1 MLFLCRGWPKRF
13 ATKLPSLAI
22 GCFFDEIYYQVL
34 LFQYLFYNENMKNQ
48 EATAIFESLSSGV
61 RLDIYRLLVKKGTQ
75 GLVAGEIATALDLPP
90 TNLSFHF
97 RAMTQTGLLT
107 VEQEGRF
114 QRYRANIP
122 LMLDLIAYLTE
133 ECCAGH
139 PETCAELRAASTCPD
154 ALLPPLPVTQR
165 QD

>member
-1 MLFLCRGWPKRF
+1 
-13 ATKLPSLAI
+13 
-22 GCFFDEIYYQVL
+22 
-34 LFQYLFYNENMKNQ
+34 MKKQ

-61 RLDIYRLLVKKGTQ
+61 RLDVYRLLVKKGAE
-75 GLVAGEIATALDLPP
+75 GLVAGEIAAALDLPP
-90 TNLSFHF
+90 SNLSFHF
-97 RAMTQTGLLT
+97 RAMAQTGLLT
-107 VEQEGRF
+107 VEQEERF

-139 PETCAELRAASTCPD
+139 PESCAEWRAASACPE

-165 QD
+165 KSRR